1 MVTGRNWT
9 RRSIEELVEA
19 YMKKHGGGSVDPAVL
34 NAKLTLPNIISY
46 GYLNVSSAPSGY
58 SKGVAP
64 VYSNGMHLL
73 KFQLVNSDGE
83 TYSQLGLGIETY
95 DAMQLEYATD
105 AVFTD
110 QLYPWRYGIDRNNT
124 PANIRNTYSMQT
136 FSNHLIFLVS
146 GTANKPILRCPA
158 NAYISWTVSSLSGS
172 VVSGVTIPSM
182 VSVAGDNLKMKALRD
197 ALVAKEADIAQ
208 AMDLSGTLPLSGVKA
223 YCISTD
229 SLSLAGNELICK
241 LLETLF
247 PPSTFDPASVID
259 FTL

>member
-58 SKGVAP
+58 SKGVQP
-64 VYSNGMHLL
+64 VYTNGMHLL
-73 KFQLVNSDGE
+73 KFALANSDGE
-83 TYSQLGLGIETY
+83 TFADLGLGIETY
-95 DAMQLEYATD
+95 DAMSLEYATD

-110 QLYPWRYGIDRNNT
+110 QLYPWRFGIEQNNT
-124 PANIRNTYSMQT
+124 PANIRNSYTMQT
-136 FSNHLIFLVS
+136 FTNHLIFLAEGS
-146 GTANKPILRCPA
+146 GTKPILRCPA
-158 NAYISWTVSSLSGS
+158 NAYISWTVGTLTGT

-223 YCISTD
+223 YCVSTD
-229 SLSLAGNELICK
+229 SLSLTGNELVCK

-247 PPSTFDPASVID
+247 PPNTFDPVSVID